1 MVREWPWTHTV
12 FFVLHGLV
20 MLMKQHSYA
29 FYNGHLS
36 TVYRH
41 RQFVLQKLKQLE
53 SVEVTTGPSE
63 TGPAVSTIS
72 TSHLGVVPSAEER
85 RYSLS
90 NTRDAAKPD
99 VERISKAVASRE
111 PLSDEQLH
119 VFERIMKWEVA
130 ALTDELKGT
139 ASDVSRAYPE
149 NLGFIDHYK
158 WIPLPTVV
166 YEIEYP
172 KSDTISWPYVLE
184 KLVAMIGVI
193 FVMIQVSEYS
203 ICKSDLSLCYRGPV
217 LMVPRPCGSADR
229 EDERA
234 RRQPLCTIQ
243 RVPLDAKR
251 SNVSFHDGVSREHFD
266 GFFSCYR

>member
-1 MVREWPWTHTV
+1 MIREWPWTHTV

-41 RQFVLQKLKQLE
+41 RQFVLQNLKQLE
-53 SVEVTTGPSE
+53 SVEVISGPAEAGPS
-63 TGPAVSTIS
+63 VSTIS
-72 TSHLGVVPSAEER
+72 TSHLDAVPSAEVR
-85 RYSLS
+85 RHSLS
-90 NTRDAAKPD
+90 NTEGTTKPD
-99 VERISKAVASRE
+99 IERISKAVASSE
-111 PLSDEQLH
+111 PLSDAQLH

-139 ASDVSRAYPE
+139 AHDISKAYPA
-149 NLGFIDHYK
+149 NLSFINHFA

-166 YEIEYP
+166 YEIQYP

-184 KLVAMIGVI
+184 KLVAMVGVI

-203 ICKSDLSLCYRGPV
+203 ICKALLEQILPLRAGMSC
-217 LMVPRPCGSADR
+217 AD
-229 EDERA
+229 D
-234 RRQPLCTIQ
+234 
-243 RVPLDAKR
+243 
-251 SNVSFHDGVSREHFD
+251 F
-266 GFFSCYR
+266 